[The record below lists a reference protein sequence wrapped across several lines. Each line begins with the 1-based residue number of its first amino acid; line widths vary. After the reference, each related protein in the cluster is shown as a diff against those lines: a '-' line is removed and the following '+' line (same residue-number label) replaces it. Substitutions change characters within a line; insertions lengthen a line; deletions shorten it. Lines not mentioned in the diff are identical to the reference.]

1 MAKTIKFNLICDG
14 KPIRGIEDLQNNF
27 SIEDL
32 LSYYDNKLL
41 HRWLKVRGFEDEF
54 KKVEAIAATEKT
66 HIGIIKKLIDIFSI
80 EIDENKINE
89 NIYMLEYLNEREKR
103 VKLYEKENYK
113 ISSIINDYYLGY
125 EKIIQD
131 IIDNKADISK
141 VKISVNELIDKYLQ
155 LIKMNRKS
163 LFYKLYYNA
172 PIAILIM
179 MMNKDIKD
187 YHLSFAIKMNDDN
200 GFDESDIEENDKKIM
215 YKDICKML
223 DKSTLAK
230 ILGENLKSFSGT
242 TESYWKDI
250 EPKGKKFLI
259 FNIEQGDYVRA
270 AGKTGSDLGFGEIHN
285 RFVIIDGIDYKSNSN
300 TNELLYMEV

>member
-1 MAKTIKFNLICDG
+1 
-14 KPIRGIEDLQNNF
+14 
-27 SIEDL
+27 
-32 LSYYDNKLL
+32 
-41 HRWLKVRGFEDEF
+41 
-54 KKVEAIAATEKT
+54 
-66 HIGIIKKLIDIFSI
+66 
-80 EIDENKINE
+80 
-89 NIYMLEYLNEREKR
+89 
-103 VKLYEKENYK
+103 
-113 ISSIINDYYLGY
+113 
-125 EKIIQD
+125 
-131 IIDNKADISK
+131 
-141 VKISVNELIDKYLQ
+141 
-155 LIKMNRKS
+155 
-163 LFYKLYYNA
+163 
-172 PIAILIM
+172 
-179 MMNKDIKD
+179 
-187 YHLSFAIKMNDDN
+187 MNDDN

-259 FNIEQGDYVRA
+259 ITIEQGDYVRA